1 MFDACLRQGSDGPSG
16 GRPGKRER
24 ERERETGSGWYSNT
38 SVTWVL
44 SPKIPA
50 FCRQDRSHEP
60 LAAGPRGRHGDV
72 LNVIKGL
79 IDLVPHR

>member
-1 MFDACLRQGSDGPSG
+1 MGPVGDGQA
-16 GRPGKRER
+16 RER
-24 ERERETGSGWYSNT
+24 ERE
-38 SVTWVL
+38 
-44 SPKIPA
+44 KIPA